1 MLLLS
6 NNDDD
11 RQFIQF
17 DFLLSSQEEHDREG
31 EETTTTTDYYHHHH
45 EDGGGVAVQQ
55 QQQQQYR
62 NSRMLE
68 KKGFDI
74 GHQVQG
80 LCLVLGTKVAD
91 LPHRPRRLAN
101 GAITLANSASWPY
114 RCDTGSIRSHPTI
127 CRVDVGCNP
136 RRLRKRGVMTMGGT

>member
-1 MLLLS
+1 MM
-6 NNDDD
+6 
-11 RQFIQF
+11 IG
-17 DFLLSSQEEHDREG
+17 SSYNLIFYEEHDREG

-55 QQQQQYR
+55 QQQQQQYR

-80 LCLVLGTKVAD
+80 LCLVLGAKVAD
-91 LPHRPRRLAN
+91 VPHRPRRLAN
-101 GAITLANSASWPY
+101 GAITSANWASWPY
-114 RCDTGSIRSHPTI
+114 R
-127 CRVDVGCNP
+127 
-136 RRLRKRGVMTMGGT
+136 